1 MTSEAILFEV
11 GGWLIMACLALIV
24 VLLFLKLI
32 QRFGFIFRALDYLAM
47 PGTIFHE
54 LGHYLVCKAYGVR
67 VFDVE
72 WFHWGYMLN
81 PRRAFFETDGI
92 MGGVARAKAPNIF
105 VQFQISAAPLLSC
118 GLFWLLSTVGV
129 HLLLSE
135 SSPVNSTLAPLL
147 ETVVVI
153 ILLWLGLAS
162 AASMLPSDT
171 DMKNVLKYESHNP
184 LRIFF
189 LVPAWV
195 IRALNSMLY
204 RDIGGVPAWGVIT
217 SLTTLY
223 VLLRFSIP
231 GGQAYLEPIG
241 IIATAIRDFAE
252 AAKEIN

>member
-47 PGTIFHE
+47 PGTIVHE

-72 WFHWGYMLN
+72 WFHWSYMIN
-81 PRRAFFETDGI
+81 PKRAFFETDGN
-92 MGGVARAKAPNIF
+92 MGRVERAKAPNIF

-147 ETVVVI
+147 EIVVVI

-162 AASMLPSDT
+162 AASMLPSDP
-171 DMKNVLKYESHNP
+171 DMENVLKYESHSP

-189 LVPAWV
+189 RVPAWV
-195 IRALNSMLY
+195 IRAINRMLY
-204 RDIGGVPAWGVIT
+204 RDIGGVPAWGVVT
-217 SLTTLY
+217 SLATLY
-223 VLLRFSIP
+223 ILLRFSIP
-231 GGQAYLEPIG
+231 GGQAYLEPFG
-241 IIATAIRDFAE
+241 VIATAIRDFAE
-252 AAKEIN
+252 AAKDLG